1 MHFDV
6 EVEVVW
12 ELKGTWAFMCFS
24 HRSLECCMDHLGVLF
39 PRDGLISC
47 ENIWIILGF
56 KTGWRRKIKRWL
68 SAFSPWE
75 VGIFPNKRVWDWCL
89 NAQWLR
95 NRRDQTPWGWDR
107 GLRVV
112 GGRLGDWG
120 AGCVLTVL
128 TTVSCQGSG
137 SCLGSALLF
146 PSTFLRNFRKQ
157 MLRHMGCCQW

>member
-89 NAQWLR
+89 DAQWLR
-95 NRRDQTPWGWDR
+95 NRRDQTLWGWDR
-107 GLRVV
+107 GLRTS
-112 GGRLGDWG
+112 GRLRGGLRAHCSDNS
-120 AGCVLTVL
+120 VT
-128 TTVSCQGSG
+128 SG
-137 SCLGSALLF
+137 LWIMFGLSTSF
-146 PSTFLRNFRKQ
+146 PQHISQKLQKANA
-157 MLRHMGCCQW
+157 